1 MPAIDHNLIFS
12 RENPFYTAN
21 KNLWQRCLAAYGG
34 GTKYIKHALVRHMSE
49 IEPEYIERINR
60 ASYMNYPRRIATLI
74 TQYVLAK
81 RPEREGADSEVVED
95 FTRTGLR
102 VDEVMRQFSTYLNIC
117 GCAWLAVDMP
127 SFDGYKTK
135 ADEIAER
142 LRPYGVALSP
152 LQVPDWS
159 YAADG
164 KLAWVLEAEVRL
176 DNSDPMAEPSVIEV
190 RKLWNR
196 TEVLVLTHNKRTGE
210 RTESV
215 VQHGLGAVPFVRH
228 VEIDGYGLGENHWFE
243 DVVRISDSIL
253 NAGSEAQM
261 NVVKQMFGLLVIPE
275 DFLDTINR
283 QRDEQQ
289 TNTGDATGKNEPL
302 SYTLA
307 RSAAL
312 FESAEGKGVSRY
324 ISPSGAETTTI
335 RSEIDALRKEMYS
348 TVGLATSKE
357 NTKAVESAEAKAW
370 DYQNIEHYMA
380 TRADVLEQCEMQA
393 WRFINAWMPTIPVPT
408 ISYNRNFAILELQES
423 VATLLELSGFNQ
435 DNEPYQRE
443 VGKTALAMLNRLR
456 QLPADKTE
464 EILRLIDSSTPGA
477 DKAERDALVRAM
489 RSGAGGGNVDNTSNN
504 K

>member
-1 MPAIDHNLIFS
+1 
-12 RENPFYTAN
+12 
-21 KNLWQRCLAAYGG
+21 
-34 GTKYIKHALVRHMSE
+34 
-49 IEPEYIERINR
+49 
-60 ASYMNYPRRIATLI
+60 
-74 TQYVLAK
+74 
-81 RPEREGADSEVVED
+81 
-95 FTRTGLR
+95 
-102 VDEVMRQFSTYLNIC
+102 
-117 GCAWLAVDMP
+117 
-127 SFDGYKTK
+127 
-135 ADEIAER
+135 
-142 LRPYGVALSP
+142 
-152 LQVPDWS
+152 
-159 YAADG
+159 
-164 KLAWVLEAEVRL
+164 
-176 DNSDPMAEPSVIEV
+176 
-190 RKLWNR
+190 
-196 TEVLVLTHNKRTGE
+196 
-210 RTESV
+210 
-215 VQHGLGAVPFVRH
+215 

-289 TNTGDATGKNEPL
+289 TNTDDATGKDEPL

-423 VATLLELSGFNQ
+423 VATLLDLSGFNQ

-477 DKAERDALVRAM
+477 DKTERDALVRAM
-489 RSGAGGGNVDNTSNN
+489 QSGAGGGNVDNTSND